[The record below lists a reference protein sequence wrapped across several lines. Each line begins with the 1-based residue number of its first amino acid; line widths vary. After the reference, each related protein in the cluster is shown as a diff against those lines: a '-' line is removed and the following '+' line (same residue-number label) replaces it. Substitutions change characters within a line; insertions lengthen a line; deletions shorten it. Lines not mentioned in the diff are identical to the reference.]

1 VRGLGKPSRVAV
13 ALLSVAAVAAIV
25 VLSRSVATRAPRV
38 NHDSPAPVT
47 TLAAAKA
54 AGGRRLT
61 LGPGTV
67 GPAIAPGFDGLTI
80 RFRALEQYAGTDP
93 NAPDPAFIQLLRDI
107 APNQSRVLRIGG
119 DSTDWTWW
127 PIAHV
132 RKPAGVR
139 FNLTPAWMSMAKVL
153 ASAAG
158 ARLILGVN
166 LEANNRRLAV
176 VEAKT
181 MLARIGRPAIDA
193 FEIGNEPEL
202 YGTFGYYRSASGKP
216 VPGRPHSYD
225 ETDFVRQF
233 SSFARSMPSGPI
245 AGPDSGSPVWL
256 SELGAFLRDEPRV
269 GLATVHAYPLKH
281 CGNTPV
287 TIGELL
293 ADSSSHGLAQLI
305 APFVRAADVHHVAL
319 RVDEMNA
326 VSCGGQRGVS
336 DSFASAL
343 WVLDALFELAK
354 TGVRGVNIQTV
365 PNTINEVLGADL
377 VHGTWRVRVHPEYY
391 GMIMFAQAAPAGS
404 RVLRLSG
411 KPQVGVKVWATRGP
425 DPHVRVVV
433 INKHLR
439 HGEVVRLR
447 IPSAQ
452 GPASIEQLRAP
463 SMRAKS
469 GVTLGGQ
476 SFGAATTTGLLGG
489 KAIIRIL
496 NPSAGAYAI
505 RVPGASA
512 TMLTVPVR

>member
-1 VRGLGKPSRVAV
+1 M
-13 ALLSVAAVAAIV
+13 LLSVVAVAAIV
-25 VLSRSVATRAPRV
+25 VLSTSVGTRAPHV
-38 NHDSPAPVT
+38 NHDAPAPTT
-47 TLAAAKA
+47 TLAAAKP

-67 GPAIAPGFDGLTI
+67 GPAIAPGFDGLTF
-80 RFRALEQYAGTDP
+80 RFRALEQYAGSDP
-93 NAPDPAFIQLLRDI
+93 SAPDPAFVQLLRDI

-132 RKPAGVR
+132 RKPPGVR
-139 FNLTPAWMSMAKVL
+139 FNLTPTWMSMARAL
-153 ASAAG
+153 ASAAD

-166 LEANNRRLAV
+166 LEANNRRIAA
-176 VEAKT
+176 VEARA

-202 YGTFGYYRSASGKP
+202 YGTFGYYRSASGEP

-225 ETDFVRQF
+225 ETDFVHQF
-233 SSFARSMPSGPI
+233 SSFARSIPSGPI

-256 SELGAFLRDEPRV
+256 SELGAFLHDEPRV
-269 GLATVHAYPLKH
+269 KLATVHAYPLKH
-281 CGNTPV
+281 CGTTPV

-293 ADSSSHGLAQLI
+293 ADSSSHGLGQLI
-305 APFVRAADVHHVAL
+305 APFVHAADARHVAL

-343 WVLDALFELAK
+343 WVLDTLFELAK

-365 PNTINEVLGADL
+365 PNTINEVLGASF
-377 VHGTWRVRVHPEYY
+377 VRGAWRVRVHPEYC

-411 KPQVGVKVWATRGP
+411 NPQVGVKVWATRGP
-425 DPHVRVVV
+425 DGHVRVVV

-439 HGEVVRLR
+439 HSEVVRLR

-452 GPASIEQLRAP
+452 GTATVEQLRAP
-463 SMRAKS
+463 SMRATG

-476 SFGAATTTGLLGG
+476 SFGSATTTGLLSG
-489 KAIIRIL
+489 KATVSAL
-496 NPSAGAYAI
+496 NPTRGVYAV

-512 TMLTVPVR
+512 TMLTVSVS